1 MNSPALNVS
10 VTLTS
15 LGPRREPE
23 LEVFKTVQALSSD
36 CVFFIVVFFFNV
48 TYQSQTHFY
57 VRHQS
62 SNDLFV
68 VLFFLH
74 FNFVL
79 SPCFAYF

>member
-36 CVFFIVVFFFNV
+36 CVFFIVVFFF
-48 TYQSQTHFY
+48 QC
-57 VRHQS
+57 
-62 SNDLFV
+62 DLPEPNP
-68 VLFFLH
+68 LL
-74 FNFVL
+74 
-79 SPCFAYF
+79 C